1 MFAASAGAGTDVGM
15 ESKGVVSSPND
26 LHDVLDPVELGKG
39 TCWEA
44 TEEAPQFNAE
54 QASEQSARTLQE
66 PRPAINPLEPGWMG
80 IGEDD
85 FNNGFHGAREGRFVS
100 AGSSSPR
107 DVLQGQEGHGE
118 SLATL
123 RRQGAM
129 KIKCDSVW
137 DESRECS
144 ALLDLR
150 WMEDNKT
157 QVKSLN
163 GHFALLQQ
171 TLPHGNQLSVT
182 MTEENLQNLRA
193 TYRLDRCFWMLI
205 SRSRVHAHPTKNSA
219 LHSASVFFYGH
230 CVRAYH
236 CERLTFLL
244 SHLTR

>member
-26 LHDVLDPVELGKG
+26 LHDVLDPVQLGKG

-118 SLATL
+118 
-123 RRQGAM
+123 
-129 KIKCDSVW
+129 
-137 DESRECS
+137 
-144 ALLDLR
+144 
-150 WMEDNKT
+150 
-157 QVKSLN
+157 
-163 GHFALLQQ
+163 H
-171 TLPHGNQLSVT
+171 
-182 MTEENLQNLRA
+182 
-193 TYRLDRCFWMLI
+193 
-205 SRSRVHAHPTKNSA
+205 
-219 LHSASVFFYGH
+219 
-230 CVRAYH
+230 
-236 CERLTFLL
+236 
-244 SHLTR
+244 